1 METLKRLG
9 LMVGLSAL
17 LVACGTKDADSVI
30 SPDNPDAKVT
40 VEDVSESLE
49 LQTEVW
55 EETDEETGEEFEVT
69 LVKHV
74 ENGKVIRSSESR
86 EPISSSEE
94 VEGEDKTTP
103 TGISGKDIGESER
116 ITNIEADK
124 VIITGKDGEV
134 VEELSLEELSNEEF
148 TIEVYEGTEEE

>member
-9 LMVGLSAL
+9 LLLGLSAL
-17 LVACGTKDADSVI
+17 LVACGTGDADSVV

-40 VEDVSESLE
+40 IEEVSESLE

-86 EPISSSEE
+86 EPISSSGE

-103 TGISGKDIGESER
+103 TGISEKDIEESIR
-116 ITNIEADK
+116 ITTVEDDK
-124 VIITGKDGEV
+124 VIIKDKDGEV
-134 VEELSLEELSNEEF
+134 VEEL
-148 TIEVYEGTEEE
+148 TIKEYEGTEEE